1 MVTILAQKNEISYH
15 EYLALSSRAGNA
27 LVAYAAYLG
36 QMLYPAGLAVFYPY
50 PANLSIWNI
59 CLSLL
64 IILILSASALAVRR
78 KQPCLLVG
86 WLWYLGMLVPVI
98 GLLQVGNQARAD
110 RYTYLPQ
117 IGLYMMV
124 AWGAAELCGG
134 WRYRRAVLGSAAA
147 AIIAGLLAS
156 AYVQTGYWKDNIS
169 LWTHTLACTS
179 ENYLAHMNLGLAL
192 DDQGKLPEAIG
203 HFEQALQIKPD
214 YIDAHMNLGAVLAD
228 QGKLPGA
235 IEHYERVL
243 QIKPD
248 YIAAH
253 YSFGTVLA
261 NQGKLPEAI
270 EHFERAL
277 QIKPDYIDAHINLGT
292 ALANQGK
299 LPEAIPHFQQALNLA
314 MAKKNTALTELIR
327 TQLKLYQGALPH
339 PQTP

>member
-1 MVTILAQKNEISYH
+1 
-15 EYLALSSRAGNA
+15 
-27 LVAYAAYLG
+27 
-36 QMLYPAGLAVFYPY
+36 
-50 PANLSIWNI
+50 
-59 CLSLL
+59 
-64 IILILSASALAVRR
+64 
-78 KQPCLLVG
+78 
-86 WLWYLGMLVPVI
+86 
-98 GLLQVGNQARAD
+98 
-110 RYTYLPQ
+110 
-117 IGLYMMV
+117 
-124 AWGAAELCGG
+124 
-134 WRYRRAVLGSAAA
+134 
-147 AIIAGLLAS
+147 
-156 AYVQTGYWKDNIS
+156 
-169 LWTHTLACTS
+169 
-179 ENYLAHMNLGLAL
+179 
-192 DDQGKLPEAIG
+192 
-203 HFEQALQIKPD
+203 
-214 YIDAHMNLGAVLAD
+214 MNLGAVLAD